1 MDTIS
6 FYQKCQLNLR
16 GIRVIREMSS
26 FIIPATVLLGLLM
39 PVIPYTE
46 LYLSSLLVDEML
58 GECRGEKLFLYVMM
72 ILLIHLGIF
81 VMKSLLSNYRNYKAS
96 NLWERGIFYV
106 NKKILSMDYEY
117 LEKDEVRNQRRDLG
131 EIEHIQGGG
140 GINYL
145 FWRIEAVIGYG
156 AILLVAVVFLCRV
169 FLQGSSLI
177 TGNRLLST
185 ICMVAVT
192 AVLMAGSYFMIR
204 NVRKAEEERYKLQNR
219 DIPEHRKFQYYVNEY
234 IIDSRSG
241 KDIRI
246 YGQQSIIMS
255 TLQKL
260 GAVFRETDREKAELE
275 GKTQGSNNSINVLIG
290 SVVYFYLGALALT
303 GNISIG
309 SIVLYA
315 GCITQFV
322 QYFYLFTSKV
332 AELNTNSRYLKL
344 FFDFLDIPNKK
355 YEGTLPVEKRDDD
368 RYELEF
374 RDVSFRYPDSREYV
388 LKHLSLRFR
397 IGERLA
403 VVGPNGS
410 GKTTFIKL
418 LCRLY
423 DPTEGE
429 ILLNGINIKKYDY
442 KEYMGL
448 FSVVFQDFQLL
459 SLPLGQNVAAASEYD
474 RERVKKAL
482 NQAGMG
488 ERVSR
493 LEKGLETWLYREGNN
508 SGIEVSGG
516 EAQKIGIARALYH
529 DTPFIV
535 LDEPT
540 ATLDPLSEYEI
551 YAKFDELTGTKTAVY
566 ISHRLSSCRFCNDI
580 IVFEKGT
587 IVERGNHQELMGRE
601 NSLYSRL
608 WNAQAQYYVN

>member
-1 MDTIS
+1 M
-6 FYQKCQLNLR
+6 
-16 GIRVIREMSS
+16 
-26 FIIPATVLLGLLM
+26 
-39 PVIPYTE
+39 
-46 LYLSSLLVDEML
+46 
-58 GECRGEKLFLYVMM
+58 
-72 ILLIHLGIF
+72 
-81 VMKSLLSNYRNYKAS
+81 
-96 NLWERGIFYV
+96 
-106 NKKILSMDYEY
+106 
-117 LEKDEVRNQRRDLG
+117 
-131 EIEHIQGGG
+131 
-140 GINYL
+140 
-145 FWRIEAVIGYG
+145 
-156 AILLVAVVFLCRV
+156 
-169 FLQGSSLI
+169 
-177 TGNRLLST
+177 
-185 ICMVAVT
+185 
-192 AVLMAGSYFMIR
+192 
-204 NVRKAEEERYKLQNR
+204 
-219 DIPEHRKFQYYVNEY
+219 
-234 IIDSRSG
+234 
-241 KDIRI
+241 
-246 YGQQSIIMS
+246 
-255 TLQKL
+255 
-260 GAVFRETDREKAELE
+260 
-275 GKTQGSNNSINVLIG
+275 
-290 SVVYFYLGALALT
+290 
-303 GNISIG
+303 
-309 SIVLYA
+309 
-315 GCITQFV
+315 
-322 QYFYLFTSKV
+322 
-332 AELNTNSRYLKL
+332 
-344 FFDFLDIPNKK
+344 
-355 YEGTLPVEKRDDD
+355 
-368 RYELEF
+368 EF